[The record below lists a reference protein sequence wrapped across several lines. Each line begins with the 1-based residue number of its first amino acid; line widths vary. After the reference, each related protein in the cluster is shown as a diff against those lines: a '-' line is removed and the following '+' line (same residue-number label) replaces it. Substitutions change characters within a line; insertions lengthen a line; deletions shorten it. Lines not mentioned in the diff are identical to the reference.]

1 MKIEG
6 KLPHNHRELGGG
18 AAVDGA
24 VDCRRPPTP
33 VSKSVR
39 VNNKM
44 QFLGNETP
52 CRRKLLFLL
61 QVKMANGSTG
71 GGCRAIAEAQMVI
84 SAMAVT
90 GFHLVAFSSS
100 PNALFPPQS
109 PISSKDDHHQ
119 QKQEQKQL
127 QSSLFGFKTYRR
139 DAALLSFLALIPG
152 LHRSSPATAL
162 TFGIS
167 GPKDWLKGQK
177 RKASKFLLAPVDAS
191 RESLRTAYLL
201 FIGLE
206 LIAASGS
213 NDPNKDLEEV
223 QRLLKSAARDC
234 VPQER
239 NSFVAFQA
247 TTGVEVCTF
256 RLILKNAAS
265 LLDDK
270 DPVKLEAEAMLND
283 LISSFTSLDDV
294 TNETD
299 MEFASKRFIA
309 TSDSYAMSQIID
321 VTGDAT
327 PPNMSFGFDKL
338 VML

>member
-1 MKIEG
+1 MDM
-6 KLPHNHRELGGG
+6 LNFNREF
-18 AAVDGA
+18 
-24 VDCRRPPTP
+24 C
-33 VSKSVR
+33 
-39 VNNKM
+39 
-44 QFLGNETP
+44 
-52 CRRKLLFLL
+52 LLFISHHS
-61 QVKMANGSTG
+61 K
-71 GGCRAIAEAQMVI
+71 CHEVI
-84 SAMAVT
+84 
-90 GFHLVAFSSS
+90 
-100 PNALFPPQS
+100 
-109 PISSKDDHHQ
+109 
-119 QKQEQKQL
+119 
-127 QSSLFGFKTYRR
+127 
-139 DAALLSFLALIPG
+139 LIPG

-201 FIGLE
+201 FT
-206 LIAASGS
+206 ASGS

-299 MEFASKRFIA
+299 MEFASKRQKVA
-309 TSDSYAMSQIID
+309 
-321 VTGDAT
+321 DALMDT
-327 PPNMSFGFDKL
+327 ISSLNKFEQGIKDCL
-338 VML
+338 EV